1 MKKEAVVGI
10 DIGGTFTKFGIV
22 DREGNCYFEGSV
34 PTQSEEDD
42 SIENYVSN
50 LSTKIKSVIGNFP
63 DLEVRGVGIGV
74 PNGNYYKG
82 TIEHAANL
90 KWKGIVPLADMF
102 RKHFS
107 LPVVLTNDAN
117 AAAIGEMVYG
127 GAKNMR
133 DFIVIT
139 LGTGL
144 GSGIVTNGQL
154 IYGHDGFAGE
164 LGHITVYPEGRTCG
178 CGRKGCLETYVSAT
192 GIKRTAFE
200 LMAHTMVESPLRD
213 IPYNELTAENIA
225 KHAQLG
231 DRIALEAFDF
241 TAKILGQKLADAVA
255 FTSPQAIFLFGG
267 LARAGDLLLV
277 PTRKYFEESLLPVYR
292 NKIKILPSEMTEVNA
307 AVLGSGALAWNE
319 IQTKNS

>member
-22 DREGNCYFEGSV
+22 DKEGNCYFEGSV
-34 PTQSEEDD
+34 PTQSDEEE
-42 SIENYVSN
+42 SVESYVAN
-50 LSTKIKSVIGNFP
+50 LSVKIKSVIDNFH
-63 DLEVRGVGIGV
+63 DLEIRGVGIGV

-90 KWKGIVPLADMF
+90 KWKGIVPLTDLF
-102 RKHFS
+102 RKHFP

-144 GSGIVTNGQL
+144 GSGIVANGHL

-164 LGHITVYPEGRTCG
+164 LGHITVYPDGRTCG

-192 GIKRTAFE
+192 GIKRTVFE
-200 LMAHTMVESPLRD
+200 LLAHSTADSPLRD
-213 IPYNELTAENIA
+213 IPFNELTAETIA
-225 KHAQLG
+225 KQAHTG
-231 DRIALEAFDF
+231 DRIALEAFDY
-241 TAKILGQKLADAVA
+241 TARILGQKLADAVA
-255 FTSPQAIFLFGG
+255 FSSPEAFFLFGG
-267 LARAGDLLLV
+267 LAKAGDLLLA

-292 NKIKILPSEMTEVNA
+292 NKIKILLSEMTEVNA
-307 AVLGSGALAWNE
+307 AVLGAGALVWNE